1 MILVMRRVLIGN
13 DIKTCTCDFPFVS
26 LNTAVRV
33 WEMTQVVIT
42 WGKVG

>member
-13 DIKTCTCDFPFVS
+13 IKTCTCDFPFVS